1 MKYSKIEGHPDLR
14 RDITTNSIMNT
25 NQNAYETYL
34 AMSHVKQD
42 EKNKVESLERDLYTI
57 KDEISQVKTLIQD
70 LINASR

>member
-14 RDITTNSIMNT
+14 RDTTTNAIMNT

-34 AMSHVKQD
+34 AMSQVKQE
-42 EKNKVESLERDLYTI
+42 EKNKVDSLERDLDAI